1 MAKCF
6 LFGRCGKFKI
16 LKALMSAEKIVGP
29 MVKGKKRETTKKW
42 GKYSDQHLKNDKGKD
57 SVFFP
62 YPI

>member
-1 MAKCF
+1 
-6 LFGRCGKFKI
+6 
-16 LKALMSAEKIVGP
+16 MSAEKIVGP